1 MWGSL
6 RLAPIS
12 PNTEPYY
19 WVWPCIG
26 TTAVPLYLVH
36 CTLPS
41 QQYGQCGQTIWIF
54 TVTHD
59 LNTCTQKYPI
69 RCTFSE
75 YTYPPT
81 PQTSQH
87 VCIALPA
94 QPLSLCT
101 KPPFTVSG
109 ACQKQLG
116 RPDCIICVQTV
127 PLLIGVHKIK
137 SLTTTLNVCTVC
149 LVGTLLRHNVATYI
163 HNYNH

>member
-6 RLAPIS
+6 RLAPIN

-41 QQYGQCGQTIWIF
+41 QQYGHCGQTIWIS
-54 TVTHD
+54 TVTRD
-59 LNTCTQKYPI
+59 LNTAHRNIQLDMHFLRIHP
-69 RCTFSE
+69 
-75 YTYPPT
+75 PPT

-87 VCIALPA
+87 VCIALHA
-94 QPLSLCT
+94 QPLSLCI

-109 ACQKQLG
+109 ACQIQLG
-116 RPDCIICVQTV
+116 MPDCIICIQTV
-127 PLLIGVHKIK
+127 PLLIGAHKIK
-137 SLTTTLNVCTVC
+137 TLPTTLNGMNCMPSRQTVTPQC
-149 LVGTLLRHNVATYI
+149 CHLHSY
-163 HNYNH
+163 YNH